1 MATPTLDHDE
11 RIKSGV
17 RRGKKRLGEG
27 QLHVRQ
33 PLVNRVRVLVSG
45 YIDKSGEEYTPWFW
59 EFAAEALT
67 IAIGA
72 RIANREPKLQ
82 DQELYEYIDMLAKL
96 ANSWRH
102 SL

>member
-1 MATPTLDHDE
+1 MDLDE

-17 RRGKKRLGEG
+17 RRGRKRLNEAQAYV
-27 QLHVRQ
+27 QLRQ
-33 PLVNRVRVLVSG
+33 PLVNRVRGLVAG

-59 EFAAEALT
+59 EFAAEVLT

-72 RIANREPKLQ
+72 RIANREPKLR
-82 DQELYEYIDMLAKL
+82 DEDLFEYIDMLAEL

-102 SL
+102 P